1 MKGRIRPTKPFA
13 GPLPLGVFEYFSDKL
28 TYPSKRED
36 LAGEKG
42 IDYGT
47 QKAVEGNDDHA

>member
-36 LAGEKG
+36 LTGEKG